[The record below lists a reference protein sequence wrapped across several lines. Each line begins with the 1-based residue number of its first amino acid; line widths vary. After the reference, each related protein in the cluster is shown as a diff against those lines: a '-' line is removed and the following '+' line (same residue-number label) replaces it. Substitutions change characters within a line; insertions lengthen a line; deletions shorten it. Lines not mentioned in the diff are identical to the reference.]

1 MMMMVRSVATGFGR
15 YGMPCPS
22 VTPTF
27 DHETGLWVA
36 SKVGNLHSKFGHAR
50 PLGSWIILYVCDGRT
65 DRQTDRQKKRLLPL
79 WSLLFPAGQAAIKLP
94 SAEASKQAQCMSPG
108 QYTPYIK
115 GIIKTP

>member
-1 MMMMVRSVATGFGR
+1 MMMMVCSVATGFGR

-50 PLGSWIILYVCDGRT
+50 PLGSRIIRYVRDG
-65 DRQTDRQKKRLLPL
+65 QTDRQPDGQKQRFFTVGGMKIEYIL
-79 WSLLFPAGQAAIKLP
+79 WVIQI
-94 SAEASKQAQCMSPG
+94 
-108 QYTPYIK
+108 
-115 GIIKTP
+115 